1 MGHRVS
7 HRPLQGDHR
16 RRRRR
21 CRQYCLFRPRP
32 HPTRRFHFT
41 ALVQLISSIFFIIHV
56 QAPVFRSRSIKPF
69 AIPSEIPMRMRPLC
83 QPRVRKGLEHIVEI
97 EQVIVVG
104 LVVFVIA
111 DSGDGEEGRS
121 R

>member
-1 MGHRVS
+1 
-7 HRPLQGDHR
+7 
-16 RRRRR
+16 
-21 CRQYCLFRPRP
+21 
-32 HPTRRFHFT
+32 
-41 ALVQLISSIFFIIHV
+41 
-56 QAPVFRSRSIKPF
+56 
-69 AIPSEIPMRMRPLC
+69 MRMRPLC